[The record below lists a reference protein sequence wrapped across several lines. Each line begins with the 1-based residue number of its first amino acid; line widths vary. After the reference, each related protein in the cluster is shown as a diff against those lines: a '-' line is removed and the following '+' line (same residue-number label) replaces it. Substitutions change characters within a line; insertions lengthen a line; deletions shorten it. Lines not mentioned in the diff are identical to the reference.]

1 MDDEAGTTNGN
12 SGAKLGEQASQRLAE
27 MRGEIGHLDRRTR
40 RFVQDRPLTAV
51 LTAVAGGYL
60 LTNVARA
67 AAGSLVAATIRGPKP
82 PGGRHETEGP
92 DTQQSAR

>member
-1 MDDEAGTTNGN
+1 
-12 SGAKLGEQASQRLAE
+12 

-60 LTNVARA
+60 MARLA
-67 AAGSLVAATIRGPKP
+67 NRP
-82 PGGRHETEGP
+82 
-92 DTQQSAR
+92 

>member
-60 LTNVARA
+60 VAPRQPAVRSKVPHDGA
-67 AAGSLVAATIRGPKP
+67 AEKRPEYGGTGGGAA
-82 PGGRHETEGP
+82 
-92 DTQQSAR
+92 QSVQ